1 MSVKAPMSKVLL
13 DTNFLIYSIDEESK
27 YFEKAQNLISE
38 QKIDLFTTSKNL
50 SEFLAVITRFPGN
63 SLTLKNALTVLLDF
77 KTFLTILY
85 PNEKSYKIF
94 IDLLKKYEPT
104 GLQIHDFEIISI
116 ALAHQIDTIATFNIK
131 DFKRVAE
138 VKLFI

>member
-1 MSVKAPMSKVLL
+1 MGKVLL
-13 DTNFLIYSIDEESK
+13 DTNVLIYSIDEESK
-27 YFEKAQNLISE
+27 YFKKVQDLISE
-38 QKIDLFTTSKNL
+38 QNIDLFTTSKNL
-50 SEFLAVITRFPGN
+50 SEFLAAITRFPVN
-63 SLTLKNALTVLLDF
+63 SLSLKNALTVIQDF
-77 KTFLTILY
+77 KTFFTVLY

-116 ALAHQIDTIATFNIK
+116 ALACQIDTIATFNIK

-138 VKLFI
+138 VKLYSL